1 MWKHSLVISAV
12 PGLFCCYLFFA
23 STQCSRCRL
32 YAIITLWLI
41 ADLHQQPLLTGDRAG
56 TRRRSGGVV
65 GLVHSAKHEVYTI
78 IIDLQ
83 QCLSYATHSRNLL
96 RSHEPDMS
104 PPGPFP
110 TAHSMPSYW
119 RSNSNPIDS
128 HRSSETL
135 PSEADIVIVGA
146 GYSDRPSSH
155 RRERTAGS
163 SAPIN
168 SDLGSTRGL
177 LWSYW
182 TEWYVRDSVH
192 ILLLVMERTHSSYQ
206 VAISSQIPT
215 QGQRTS
221 SGPMAKRSL
230 STWRL
235 LRLAK
240 SKRSRTL
247 LNAKV

>member
-146 GYSDRPSSH
+146 GYSGAAIAHHLIEGSERQGRPLPSIVILEA
-155 RRERTAGS
+155 REACSGATGRNGMSET
-163 SAPIN
+163 
-168 SDLGSTRGL
+168 LYTYFCW
-177 LWSYW
+177 LWSVL
-182 TEWYVRDSVH
+182 T
-192 ILLLVMERTHSSYQ
+192 LLTRWP
-206 VAISSQIPT
+206 SQ
-215 QGQRTS
+215 
-221 SGPMAKRSL
+221 ARSL
-230 STWRL
+230 LKGSEHPQDPWQSGR
-235 LRLAK
+235 
-240 SKRSRTL
+240 
-247 LNAKV
+247 